1 MHPLT
6 LYTRIHN
13 LVDLHSEF
21 KKKIE
26 FQNSKI
32 QKKKKKKKKQKT
44 SSDQWEEKKFC

>member
-21 KKKIE
+21 KKKSN
-26 FQNSKI
+26 FKI
-32 QKKKKKKKKQKT
+32 RKFKKKKKKKKKQKT
-44 SSDQWEEKKFC
+44 SSDQWEEKKIC